1 MLRRPSDQTSA
12 TQQNSHDTAPNFF
25 GRLIVACGL
34 VGLTAVTG
42 CATAA
47 TVGEYPNQQ
56 KVIGKSKAEVLACA
70 GKPVKEQTRN
80 DVVLLQY
87 YREAPVL
94 EESQPVGKGSMSTIR
109 HGCWATVVLTD
120 DRVTDVRYRF
130 APPSMDASNDC
141 EAIFDPC
148 AQ

>member
-1 MLRRPSDQTSA
+1 MSQTPSDPTSSPKQTSRQTDFNRFSLLA
-12 TQQNSHDTAPNFF
+12 IASSLL
-25 GRLIVACGL
+25 GLMSVA
-34 VGLTAVTG
+34 G
-42 CATAA
+42 CASAA
-47 TVGEYPNQQ
+47 PIGEYPNQQ
-56 KVIGKSKAEVLACA
+56 KVIGKSKADVLACA

-94 EESQPVGKGSMSTIR
+94 EESQPVGKGSMSTNR
-109 HGCWATVVLTD
+109 HGCWATVVLTE
-120 DRVTDVRYRF
+120 DRVTDIRYRF

-148 AQ
+148 VQ

>member
-1 MLRRPSDQTSA
+1 MSSTRRHTR
-12 TQQNSHDTAPNFF
+12 TAFSNPF
-25 GRLIVACGL
+25 RLLVIVSGL
-34 VGLTAVTG
+34 IGLMTVTG
-42 CATAA
+42 CATQA

-56 KVIGKSKAEVLACA
+56 KVIGKSKADVLACA
-70 GKPVKEQTRN
+70 GKPVKEQSRN

-109 HGCWATVVLTD
+109 HGCWATVVLMD
-120 DRVTDVRYRF
+120 DRVTDIRYRF
-130 APPSMDASNDC
+130 VPPSMDASNDC

-148 AQ
+148 AP

>member
-1 MLRRPSDQTSA
+1 MAQKPSDQMSSPERKSPRTECSVFHLLA
-12 TQQNSHDTAPNFF
+12 IASS
-25 GRLIVACGL
+25 LLGL
-34 VGLTAVTG
+34 LSIAG
-42 CATAA
+42 CASAA

-56 KVIGKSKAEVLACA
+56 KVIGKARADFLACA
-70 GKPVKEQTRN
+70 GIPVKEQTRN

-87 YREAPVL
+87 FREAPVL
-94 EESQPVGKGSMSTIR
+94 EGSQPVGKGSMSTIR

-120 DRVTDVRYRF
+120 DRVTDIRYRF

-148 AQ
+148 TQ

>member
-1 MLRRPSDQTSA
+1 MTPENMPSFQHKTRDGHTGLCSLFMLLSGVIGLATITSCA
-12 TQQNSHDTAPNFF
+12 SAP
-25 GRLIVACGL
+25 
-34 VGLTAVTG
+34 
-42 CATAA
+42 AA
-47 TVGEYPNQQ
+47 VGEYPNQH
-56 KVIGKSKAEVLACA
+56 KVIGKSKADVLACA

-87 YREAPVL
+87 YKEAPVL

-109 HGCWATVVLTD
+109 HGCWATVVLMD

-130 APPSMDASNDC
+130 VPPSMDASNDC

>member
-1 MLRRPSDQTSA
+1 MLQKPSDQTSA
-12 TQQNSHDTAPNFF
+12 SEQNSHRTGSGTFHLLVIAL
-25 GRLIVACGL
+25 GLLGL
-34 VGLTAVTG
+34 VTIAG

-87 YREAPVL
+87 YREAPIL
-94 EESQPVGKGSMSTIR
+94 EESQPVGKGSMSTNR

-141 EAIFDPC
+141 EAIFEPC

>member
-1 MLRRPSDQTSA
+1 MLQKLSAQTLASWRD
-12 TQQNSHDTAPNFF
+12 SHRTGSSVFH
-25 GRLIVACGL
+25 LLVIVSGL
-34 VGLTAVTG
+34 LGLMTIAG

-87 YREAPVL
+87 YREAPIL
-94 EESQPVGKGSMSTIR
+94 EESQPVGKGSMSTNR

-120 DRVTDVRYRF
+120 DHVTDVRYRF

-148 AQ
+148 VQ

>member
-1 MLRRPSDQTSA
+1 MSSTGRPTHTVS
-12 TQQNSHDTAPNFF
+12 PNMF
-25 GRLIVACGL
+25 RLLIMAAGL
-34 VGLTAVTG
+34 ISLTTVTG
-42 CATAA
+42 CAAQA

-56 KVIGKSKAEVLACA
+56 KVIGKSKADVLACA

-87 YREAPVL
+87 YKEAPVL

-120 DRVTDVRYRF
+120 DRVTDMRYRF
-130 APPSMDASNDC
+130 VPPSMDASNDC

>member
-1 MLRRPSDQTSA
+1 MASFLQQTYTASSDL
-12 TQQNSHDTAPNFF
+12 F
-25 GRLIVACGL
+25 RLLVVVSGL
-34 VGLTAVTG
+34 ISLTTVSG
-42 CATAA
+42 CATQA

-56 KVIGKSKAEVLACA
+56 KVFGKSKADVLACA

-109 HGCWATVVLTD
+109 HGCWATVVLMD

-130 APPSMDASNDC
+130 VPPSMDASNDC

>member
-1 MLRRPSDQTSA
+1 MSSTGRPSHTVS
-12 TQQNSHDTAPNFF
+12 PNMF
-25 GRLIVACGL
+25 RLLIMAAGL
-34 VGLTAVTG
+34 ISLTTVTG
-42 CATAA
+42 CAAQA
-47 TVGEYPNQQ
+47 TVGEYPNQH
-56 KVIGKSKAEVLACA
+56 KVIGKSKADVLACA

-87 YREAPVL
+87 YKEAPVL

-120 DRVTDVRYRF
+120 DRVTDMRYRF
-130 APPSMDASNDC
+130 VPPSMDASNDC

>member
-1 MLRRPSDQTSA
+1 MRSPRYFSMLVFASA
-12 TQQNSHDTAPNFF
+12 
-25 GRLIVACGL
+25 L
-34 VGLTAVTG
+34 VGLTAVNG

-56 KVIGKSKAEVLACA
+56 KVIGKSKADILACA

-94 EESQPVGKGSMSTIR
+94 EESQPVGKGSISTIR

>member
-1 MLRRPSDQTSA
+1 MLRKPSDQVSA
-12 TQQNSHDTAPNFF
+12 TQLKSHLTTSGRFHVLMIASGLLGLAATA
-25 GRLIVACGL
+25 
-34 VGLTAVTG
+34 G

-56 KVIGKSKAEVLACA
+56 KVIGKSKADVLACA
-70 GKPVKEQTRN
+70 GTPVKEQTRN
-80 DVVLLQY
+80 DVILLQY
-87 YREAPVL
+87 YREAPIL
-94 EESQPVGKGSMSTIR
+94 EESQPVGKGSVSTNR

-120 DRVTDVRYRF
+120 DRVTDIRYRF

>member
-1 MLRRPSDQTSA
+1 MLQKLSAQTSA
-12 TQQNSHDTAPNFF
+12 SRRKLHRTGSGTFHLLMIAS
-25 GRLIVACGL
+25 GL
-34 VGLTAVTG
+34 LGLMTIAG

-56 KVIGKSKAEVLACA
+56 KVIGKSKADVLACA

-94 EESQPVGKGSMSTIR
+94 EESQPIGKGSMSTNR

-148 AQ
+148 TQ